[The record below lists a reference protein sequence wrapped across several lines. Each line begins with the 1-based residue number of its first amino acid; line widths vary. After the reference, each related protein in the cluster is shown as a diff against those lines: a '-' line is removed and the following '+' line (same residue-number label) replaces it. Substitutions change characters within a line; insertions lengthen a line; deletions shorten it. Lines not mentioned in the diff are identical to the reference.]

1 MAIGPFFL
9 GIFLRK
15 EVRNVKEKF
24 VFEPSDIVNNEL
36 SKEEI
41 EFWGHEAGEFFPEIL
56 EEICESS
63 AEPRDESEKGKV

>member
-9 GIFLRK
+9 GNFWRK

-24 VFEPSDIVNNEL
+24 VFEPSDIVNNKL

-41 EFWGHEAGEFFPEIL
+41 EFWGHEAGEFFPELL
-56 EEICESS
+56 EESQKIELDFDKQ
-63 AEPRDESEKGKV
+63 ENKKIQ

>member
-9 GIFLRK
+9 GNFWRK

-24 VFEPSDIVNNEL
+24 VFEPSDIVNNKL

-41 EFWGHEAGEFFPEIL
+41 EFWGHEAGEFFPEPL
-56 EEICESS
+56 ELLQEIETDPNKQ
-63 AEPRDESEKGKV
+63 EGKKIQ